1 MSDLSNVGKIGR
13 VRMWREESGGGER
26 DVTFSSFF
34 TRQHQNPFLISA
46 SNFSRNRIEQLREFR
61 IFSKE

>member
-1 MSDLSNVGKIGR
+1 
-13 VRMWREESGGGER
+13 
-26 DVTFSSFF
+26 VTFSSFF